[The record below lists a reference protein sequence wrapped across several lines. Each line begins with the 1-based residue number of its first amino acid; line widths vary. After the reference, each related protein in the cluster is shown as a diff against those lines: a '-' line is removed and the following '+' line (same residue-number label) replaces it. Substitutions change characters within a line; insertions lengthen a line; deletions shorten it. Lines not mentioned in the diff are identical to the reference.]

1 MITVV
6 LVDDHPLVLAGLV
19 DLTEAAGDMTVVG
32 TARDGETAIRVVRE
46 SQPQLVVMDLS
57 MPGIG
62 GVAATQ
68 RILDENPDCQV
79 LVLTSATDRDSVVNA
94 LQAGATGYW
103 LKDREPEELV
113 GAFRAAAR
121 GEVPLDPCIAGE
133 LVRRPSRQLPGA
145 VVLTE
150 RERDVLGLLVQGLA
164 NKQIAHR
171 LGIRESTV
179 KSHLGSAFQRIGV
192 SDRVAAAVWAANHL
206 AGSAPGSVARPLDGP
221 TTGPTT
227 GRVMGRVARSI
238 TGS

>member
-19 DLTEAAGDMTVVG
+19 NLAEAAGDMIVVG
-32 TARDGETAIRVVRE
+32 TARDGETAVQVVRE
-46 SQPQLVVMDLS
+46 TRPQLVVMDLS
-57 MPGIG
+57 MPGLG

-79 LVLTSATDRDSVVNA
+79 LVLTSATDRENVVNA

-113 GAFRAAAR
+113 RAFRAAAR
-121 GEVPLDPCIAGE
+121 GDVPLDPCIAGQ
-133 LVRRPSRQLPGA
+133 LIRRPSQQLPGA

-150 RERDVLGLLVQGLA
+150 RERDVLGLLVRGLA

-179 KSHLGSAFQRIGV
+179 KSHLGNAFQRIGV
-192 SDRVAAAVWAANHL
+192 SDRAAAAVWASIHL
-206 AGSAPGSVARPLDGP
+206 TSSLTAS
-221 TTGPTT
+221 
-227 GRVMGRVARSI
+227 
-238 TGS
+238 